1 MRLFVSS
8 AAALAAGLAFSF
20 AVPQHAAAEEL
31 GTPAEAE
38 ALFDEAMAYIDEHGL
53 DAAREAFND
62 PDGDFIYKDLY
73 VFCIDYDGVRTAFGP
88 NADHVGRNVMDL
100 QDREGR
106 PIVAGMIEVAQ
117 TGERGVFEYTWPN
130 PVTNRI
136 GPKYSFIEAVG
147 PNEFCGLGYYE

>member
-1 MRLFVSS
+1 MRLMVPS
-8 AAALAAGLAFSF
+8 AAALATGLAIALAF
-20 AVPQHAAAEEL
+20 PRPAAAQEL

-38 ALFDEAMAYIDEHGL
+38 ALFDEAMTYIDENGL
-53 DAAREAFND
+53 GAAREAFND

-88 NADHVGRNVMDL
+88 NATHVGRNIMDL

-117 TGERGVFEYTWPN
+117 SGERGVFEYTWPN